1 MGRARLRFAFALLY
15 FAEGAPIGFIWWTL
29 PTLLREEG
37 VEVEDITALTALV
50 VIPWALKF
58 AWAPLVDTMA
68 SERFPLR
75 TWIVSAQVVMGAV
88 LVPLAFIDPVAS
100 MGTLTVL
107 LVCHAFAAATQDVAV
122 DALCIA
128 TVEPSERGAIN
139 GWMQAGM
146 LLGRALFGGVA
157 LMVVGS
163 LGMTTMVAAMVA
175 VVWTTALVV
184 LWVGP
189 RHGTGSGQSARELF
203 SALWEVLKSRTTWGG
218 LLFAATAEASFKG
231 VGSIVGPYLVDHD
244 VSEEVIGAFFAF
256 VSVSGM
262 VVGALIGGRLSDA
275 VGRHRVVIAG
285 QVMVGV
291 AICVM
296 ALDPPGGDGAAVST
310 WIALGG
316 LYLGIGLFTAAV
328 FALFMDAT
336 DRRLGATQFSAYMG
350 MTNLCEAWSSRLV
363 GALTTRLGYGT
374 SFPIAAALGLLSL
387 PLLWLVRPSRPG
399 QPSPGQEETEEQPA

>member
-1 MGRARLRFAFALLY
+1 MSRVRLRFAFALLY

-50 VIPWALKF
+50 VLPWALKF

-75 TWIVSAQVVMGAV
+75 AWIVTAQFVMGAV

-128 TVEPSERGAIN
+128 TVEPMERGAIN

-146 LLGRALFGGVA
+146 LFGRALFGGIA

-163 LGMTTMVAAMVA
+163 LGMASMVAAMVA
-175 VVWTTALVV
+175 VIWTTALVV
-184 LWVGP
+184 LWMGP
-189 RHGTGSGQSARELF
+189 RHGAGSGASMRELL
-203 SALWEVLKSRTTWGG
+203 SALWEVLRSRVTWGG
-218 LLFAATAEASFKG
+218 LLLAATAEASFKG
-231 VGSIVGPYLVDHD
+231 VGAIVGPYLVDHD
-244 VSEEVIGAFFAF
+244 VSEQVIGAFFAF
-256 VSVSGM
+256 VSVGGM
-262 VVGALIGGRLSDA
+262 VIGALVGGRISDA

-285 QVMVGV
+285 QVMVGA

-296 ALDPPGGDGAAVST
+296 ALDAPAEGGAAVST
-310 WIALGG
+310 WIALGVF
-316 LYLGIGLFTAAV
+316 YLGIGLFTAAI

-374 SFPIAAALGLLSL
+374 AFPIAAALGLLAL
-387 PLLWLVRPSRPG
+387 PLLWLVRPARPG
-399 QPSPGQEETEEQPA
+399 HPAEAKTEEQPA